1 MTPPPFPLLPTCPL
15 RFGQI
20 PSWQLPSSYFSVT
33 AGAIIGKPI
42 LTISK
47 ETAFKKWGTKAH
59 IQMVYPHHTYSPT
72 PSPPPPHGTQPC
84 RGPLISLS
92 AQFPADGKLVS
103 IFSLVVGCNFR
114 LKPCVFWS
122 PKPYRCYIIHNSP
135 SIGTFLYVG
144 WGRGF
149 VSMNEVCVA
158 NKGINTCVIKYNV

>member
-1 MTPPPFPLLPTCPL
+1 
-15 RFGQI
+15 
-20 PSWQLPSSYFSVT
+20 
-33 AGAIIGKPI
+33 
-42 LTISK
+42 
-47 ETAFKKWGTKAH
+47 
-59 IQMVYPHHTYSPT
+59 MVYPRPKYSPT
-72 PSPPPPHGTQPC
+72 PSSPPPHGTQPC

-114 LKPCVFWS
+114 LKPCVFLKSQTLLMLHHS
-122 PKPYRCYIIHNSP
+122 PFRCPSP

-158 NKGINTCVIKYNV
+158 NKGINTCVTKIYCIEGIQGISSSLKN